1 MEEVIKN
8 STNSNWYEAKEE
20 WFCCNVI
27 ENSNGYCTCGHH
39 LHNLYIIRNKKNG
52 SELTVGS
59 SCVKKFENET
69 MLNYVKL
76 VEDNIKLKEDKEKAK
91 KDKRIV
97 AKDNKYQ
104 LLVLKQSKNDIAISI
119 KIDYVEEFYNNK
131 LINNIEYDF
140 YKQIYNKIILTEKQN
155 NWKRKLN
162 DKFTDL
168 IQKVKL

>member
-1 MEEVIKN
+1 
-8 STNSNWYEAKEE
+8 
-20 WFCCNVI
+20 
-27 ENSNGYCTCGHH
+27 
-39 LHNLYIIRNKKNG
+39 
-52 SELTVGS
+52 
-59 SCVKKFENET
+59 

-140 YKQIYNKIILTEKQN
+140 YKQIYYKIILTEKQN